1 MLDFLEG
8 EEESLRQQHR
18 AGYKPNFAEEKRLE
32 KQGYRLIAGIDEVGR
47 GPLAGPLVAAAVIL
61 PLKTDI
67 SWLPLVRDSKQLTPE
82 RRESLFPL
90 INEAAIGIG
99 FGILTPDAI
108 DSRGMTMAVRKAMC
122 SAVEHLPC
130 PPDFLLIDHVRLP
143 ELDLPQKGITKGDS
157 LSLSIACASIVAK
170 VTRDRMMVAL
180 DEVYPGY
187 GFARH
192 KGYATREHLT
202 TLRRLGACPIHRRC
216 FAPVRGCIR

>member
-1 MLDFLEG
+1 M
-8 EEESLRQQHR
+8 RQQHR
-18 AGYKPNFAEEKRLE
+18 AGYKPSFAEEKSLE

-61 PLKTDI
+61 PLKHDI
-67 SWLPLVRDSKQLTPE
+67 SWLPLVRDSKQLTPA

-99 FGILTPDAI
+99 FGILSPDDI
-108 DSRGMTMAVRKAMC
+108 DSRGMTMAVKKAMC

-180 DEVYPGY
+180 DDVYPGY

-202 TLRRLGACPIHRRC
+202 RLRRLGACPIHRRC
-216 FAPVRGCIR
+216 FAPVRECVQ

>member
-1 MLDFLEG
+1 MR
-8 EEESLRQQHR
+8 RQHKPS
-18 AGYKPNFAEEKRLE
+18 YKPSFAEEQQLE
-32 KQGYRLIAGIDEVGR
+32 EQGYRLIAGIDEVGR
-47 GPLAGPLVAAAVIL
+47 GPLAGPLVAAAVIM
-61 PLKTDI
+61 PLKPDI
-67 SWLPLVRDSKQLTPE
+67 SWLTLVRDSKQLTPE

-90 INEAAIGIG
+90 INETAIGIG

-108 DSRGMTMAVRKAMC
+108 DSCGMTMAVSKAMC

>member
-1 MLDFLEG
+1 
-8 EEESLRQQHR
+8 LRRQHKPD
-18 AGYKPNFAEEKRLE
+18 YKPSFGEEKRLE
-32 KQGYRLIAGIDEVGR
+32 EQGYRLIAGIDEVGR

-61 PLKTDI
+61 PLKPDI

-99 FGILTPDAI
+99 IGILPPDAI
-108 DSRGMTMAVRKAMC
+108 DSHGMAMAIRKAMC

-130 PPDFLLIDHVRLP
+130 PPNFLLIDHVRLP
-143 ELDLPQKGITKGDS
+143 ELDLPQKSIIRGDS

-170 VTRDRMMVAL
+170 VTRDRIMVAL

-192 KGYATREHLT
+192 KGYATREHLSQ
-202 TLRRLGACPIHRRC
+202 LRRLGVCPIHRRC
-216 FAPVRGCIR
+216 FATVRGCIR

>member
-1 MLDFLEG
+1 M
-8 EEESLRQQHR
+8 RQQHR
-18 AGYKPNFAEEKRLE
+18 AGHKPSFAEEERLE

-61 PLKTDI
+61 PLKSDI

-82 RRESLFPL
+82 RRQSLFPL

-99 FGILTPDAI
+99 FGILSPDAI
-108 DSRGMTMAVRKAMC
+108 DSHGMTMAVRKAMC

-180 DEVYPGY
+180 DEIYPGY
-187 GFARH
+187 GFAKH
-192 KGYATREHLT
+192 KGYATREHLSKLT
-202 TLRRLGACPIHRRC
+202 RLGVCPIHRRC
-216 FAPVRGCIR
+216 FAPVRECMR

>member
-1 MLDFLEG
+1 M
-8 EEESLRQQHR
+8 RPQHMV
-18 AGYKPNFAEEKRLE
+18 ASTPSFIEEKRLE
-32 KQGYRLIAGIDEVGR
+32 EQGYRLIAGIDEVGR

-61 PLKTDI
+61 PLKPDI
-67 SWLPLVRDSKQLTPE
+67 SWLTLVRDSKQLTPQ

-90 INEAAIGIG
+90 INEAAIGVGI
-99 FGILTPDAI
+99 GILAPDAI
-108 DSRGMTMAVRKAMC
+108 DSNGMAMATRLAMC
-122 SAVEHLPC
+122 SAVEHLPW

-143 ELDLPQKGITKGDS
+143 ELDLPQKGITRGDS

-192 KGYATREHLT
+192 KGYATREHLSK
-202 TLRRLGACPIHRRC
+202 LRRLGACPIHRRC
-216 FAPVRGCIR
+216 FVTVRGCIR

>member
-8 EEESLRQQHR
+8 EGGSLRQQHR
-18 AGYKPNFAEEKRLE
+18 AGYKPSFAEEKRLE

-61 PLKTDI
+61 PLKPDI
-67 SWLPLVRDSKQLTPE
+67 SWLPLVRDSKQLTPA
-82 RRESLFPL
+82 RREFLFPL

-99 FGILTPDAI
+99 FGILSPDAI
-108 DSRGMTMAVRKAMC
+108 DSRGMTMAVRKAMY

-180 DEVYPGY
+180 DDVYPGY

-202 TLRRLGACPIHRRC
+202 RLRRLGACPIHRRC
-216 FAPVRGCIR
+216 FAPVRECVQ